1 MLHEA
6 QSSCEL
12 TAAITQLSNAARAG
26 EDTLAAL
33 SLAKTTLPSSQ
44 VCEAIRQSQPST
56 AGIDDLVKLLCLL
69 YIYQHA
75 IQREAALHNHQY
87 NIL

>member
-33 SLAKTTLPSSQ
+33 SLAKVSSQ
-44 VCEAIRQSQPST
+44 VCEAIRQSQPSK